1 MPVMEIDRRA
11 PAPETEPPA
20 PSGPT
25 GPGEAAG
32 VAGVAAVSEPV
43 GPGGERVRPRPRP
56 EFGSWHP
63 LAGEALLDRLR
74 FTGRPRP
81 RVDPDL
87 ARRLRGIVE
96 QGMANTEGRAGA
108 GRAAGA
114 GVSPTG
120 ANLRLRL
127 TKDRLTGA
135 LARGT
140 HPVEAEFGER
150 SPTVPLACGALV
162 DVLFRQLVTVG
173 AIGDPMADGLAGL
186 SVDERRAGLVSWVN
200 RLSAPDRAELRA
212 EVERQTAGLLHR
224 WPTLDPA
231 WLPRT
236 QETLRVVLAG
246 GAVELV
252 GRVDLAIGAPAA
264 DEASVAFVEIK
275 SGARRPEHRLD
286 LHFYAL
292 IEALRRPAPPFAV
305 ATYYTRTGELDVD
318 PVTEEHLV
326 AAACRVGAG
335 LRRLSEPAEGAE
347 PDGQPRSRPARA
359 VRSFGRSDGEVGP
372 GGHDMERR
380 AVA

>member
-11 PAPETEPPA
+11 QAPEAEPSA

-25 GPGEAAG
+25 GL
-32 VAGVAAVSEPV
+32 VDMAAVSEPV
-43 GPGGERVRPRPRP
+43 ALGGERVRPRPRP

-63 LAGEALLDRLR
+63 LAGGALLDRLR

-96 QGMANTEGRAGA
+96 QGMPDTDDRAGA
-108 GRAAGA
+108 GRAAEAGA
-114 GVSPTG
+114 RPTG

-140 HPVEAEFGER
+140 HPVEAEFGKR
-150 SPTVPLACGALV
+150 SPTIPLACGALV

-173 AIGDPMADGLAGL
+173 SIGDPMADGLAGL
-186 SVDERRAGLVSWVN
+186 SVDEHRAGLVSWVN

-212 EVERQTAGLLHR
+212 EVERQTGGLLHR

-252 GRVDLAIGAPAA
+252 GRVDLAIGAPAT

-326 AAACRVGAG
+326 AAACRAGAG
-335 LRRLSEPAEGAE
+335 VRRLGEPAEGAE
-347 PDGQPRSRPARA
+347 PDGQPRWSRPARA
-359 VRSFGRSDGEVGP
+359 ARPVGGTEGEAGP
-372 GGHDMERR
+372 GYHDVERR

>member
-11 PAPETEPPA
+11 QAPEAEPPA

-25 GPGEAAG
+25 GLAG
-32 VAGVAAVSEPV
+32 PAAVSERV
-43 GPGGERVRPRPRP
+43 AAGGERARPRPRP

-63 LAGEALLDRLR
+63 LAGRALLERLR

-96 QGMANTEGRAGA
+96 QEVPNTGGMA
-108 GRAAGA
+108 AAD
-114 GVSPTG
+114 
-120 ANLRLRL
+120 LRLRM
-127 TKDRLTGA
+127 TKDRLTGV

-140 HPVEAEFGER
+140 HPVDAEFGER
-150 SPTVPLACGALV
+150 SPTIPLACGALV

-173 AIGDPMADGLAGL
+173 SIGDPMADGLAGL
-186 SVDERRAGLVSWVN
+186 SVDEHRLGLVSWVN
-200 RLSAPDRAELRA
+200 RLSAADRAELRA
-212 EVERQTAGLLHR
+212 EVERQAGGLLHR

-252 GRVDLAIGAPAA
+252 GRVDLAIGSPAT

-292 IEALRRPAPPFAV
+292 LEALRRPAPRSRWPR
-305 ATYYTRTGELDVD
+305 TTRGPGELDVD

-326 AAACRVGAG
+326 AAACRTGAG
-335 LRRLSEPAEGAE
+335 VRRLCELAEGAE
-347 PDGQPRSRPARA
+347 PDGQPRRSRPARA
-359 VRSFGRSDGEVGP
+359 VVPVGGTDGRGRP
-372 GGHDMERR
+372 R
-380 AVA
+380 AIPT

>member
-11 PAPETEPPA
+11 QAPEAEPSA

-25 GPGEAAG
+25 GL
-32 VAGVAAVSEPV
+32 VGVAAVSEPV
-43 GPGGERVRPRPRP
+43 ALGGEGARPCPRP

-63 LAGEALLDRLR
+63 LAGGALLDRLR

-87 ARRLRGIVE
+87 AGRLRGIVE
-96 QGMANTEGRAGA
+96 QGMPNTDGRAGA
-108 GRAAGA
+108 GRAAQAGA
-114 GVSPTG
+114 RPTS
-120 ANLRLRL
+120 ANLRLRLTKDRL

-140 HPVEAEFGER
+140 HPVGDEFGER
-150 SPTVPLACGALV
+150 SPTIPLACGALV

-173 AIGDPMADGLAGL
+173 SIGDPMDDGLAGL
-186 SVDERRAGLVSWVN
+186 SVDEHRAGLVLWMN

-212 EVERQTAGLLHR
+212 EVERQTGGLLDR
-224 WPTLDPA
+224 WPTFDPA

-252 GRVDLAIGAPAA
+252 GRVDLAVGAPAT

-326 AAACRVGAG
+326 AAACRAGAG
-335 LRRLSEPAEGAE
+335 VRRLGEPVAGVE
-347 PDGQPRSRPARA
+347 PDGQPRRSRPACA
-359 VRSFGRSDGEVGP
+359 VQPVGGTEGEVGP
-372 GGHDMERR
+372 GCHDVERR

>member
-11 PAPETEPPA
+11 QAPEPEPPA

-25 GPGEAAG
+25 
-32 VAGVAAVSEPV
+32 VLAAVSERV
-43 GPGGERVRPRPRP
+43 ALDGEPAGPRP

-63 LAGEALLDRLR
+63 LAGRALLDRLR

-87 ARRLRGIVE
+87 AGRLRGIVE
-96 QGMANTEGRAGA
+96 QEVADPSGSAG
-108 GRAAGA
+108 
-114 GVSPTG
+114 
-120 ANLRLRL
+120 LRLRM

-140 HPVEAEFGER
+140 HRVDADFGER
-150 SPTVPLACGALV
+150 SPTIPLACGALV

-173 AIGDPMADGLAGL
+173 SIGDPMADGLAGL
-186 SVDERRAGLVSWVN
+186 SVDEHRLGLVAWVN
-200 RLSAPDRAELRA
+200 RISAADRAELRA
-212 EVERQTAGLLHR
+212 EVERQTDGLLDR
-224 WPTLDPA
+224 WPSLDPA

-252 GRVDLAIGAPAA
+252 GRIDLAIGAPAT

-305 ATYYTRTGELDVD
+305 ATYYTRTGEVDVD

-326 AAACRVGAG
+326 AAACRTAAG
-335 LRRLSEPAEGAE
+335 IRRLCELAREAE
-347 PDGQPRSRPARA
+347 PDGRSRRSGPARA
-359 VRSFGRSDGEVGP
+359 VLPVGGTDGGTGRGYP
-372 GGHDMERR
+372 GCEPRR

>member
-11 PAPETEPPA
+11 QAPEAEPPA
-20 PSGPT
+20 QSGPT
-25 GPGEAAG
+25 
-32 VAGVAAVSEPV
+32 VLTAVSEPAAPEAQRAR
-43 GPGGERVRPRPRP
+43 PGPRP

-63 LAGEALLDRLR
+63 LAGPALLDRLR

-87 ARRLRGIVE
+87 AARLRGIVE
-96 QGMANTEGRAGA
+96 QEVPNAGGLTGPADRAH
-108 GRAAGA
+108 
-114 GVSPTG
+114 PPDPD
-120 ANLRLRL
+120 LRWRM

-140 HPVEAEFGER
+140 HQVDADFGDR
-150 SPTVPLACGALV
+150 SPTIPLACGALV

-173 AIGDPMADGLAGL
+173 SIGDPMADGLAGL
-186 SVDERRAGLVSWVN
+186 SVDEHRVGLVSWVN
-200 RLSAPDRAELRA
+200 RLSAADRAELRA
-212 EVERQTAGLLHR
+212 EVERQTGGLLHR

-252 GRVDLAIGAPAA
+252 GRVDLAIGAPAT

-275 SGARRPEHRLD
+275 SGTRRPEHRLD

-326 AAACRVGAG
+326 AAACRTGAG
-335 LRRLSEPAEGAE
+335 VRRLHELAQAE
-347 PDGQPRSRPARA
+347 PDGQPRRSRPARA
-359 VRSFGRSDGEVGP
+359 VLPVGATDGEVGR
-372 GGHDMERR
+372 GYQDRERQR

>member
-11 PAPETEPPA
+11 QAPEAEPPA

-25 GPGEAAG
+25 EPAGPG
-32 VAGVAAVSEPV
+32 AVSEPV
-43 GPGGERVRPRPRP
+43 ALGGERVRPRPRP
-56 EFGSWHP
+56 GFGSWHP
-63 LAGEALLDRLR
+63 LAGGALLDRLR

-96 QGMANTEGRAGA
+96 QAMPNTDGRDRV
-108 GRAAGA
+108 GRAAEAGA
-114 GVSPTG
+114 RPTG
-120 ANLRLRL
+120 AHLRLRL

-150 SPTVPLACGALV
+150 SPTIPLACGALV

-173 AIGDPMADGLAGL
+173 SIGDPMADGLAGL
-186 SVDERRAGLVSWVN
+186 SVDEHRAGLVSWVH

-212 EVERQTAGLLHR
+212 EVERQAGGLLHR

-252 GRVDLAIGAPAA
+252 GRVDLAIGAPAT
-264 DEASVAFVEIK
+264 DEASVAFVEVK

-335 LRRLSEPAEGAE
+335 IRRLGEPADGAG
-347 PDGQPRSRPARA
+347 PDGQPRRSRPARA
-359 VRSFGRSDGEVGP
+359 MRPVVGSDSDGRGAR
-372 GGHDMERR
+372 DMERR